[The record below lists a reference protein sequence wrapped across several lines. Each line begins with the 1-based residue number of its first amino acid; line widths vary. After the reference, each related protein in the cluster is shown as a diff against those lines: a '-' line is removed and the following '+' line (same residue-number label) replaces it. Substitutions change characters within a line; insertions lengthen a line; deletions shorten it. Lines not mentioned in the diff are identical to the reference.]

1 MKWTR
6 ARKKSLTFARKIT
19 HSTSGESK
27 GIQWDNIPILAGS
40 LNLPVSISIWIKQTL
55 ANQSHQ
61 HLIFVDQTSAD
72 ADDGGVRLYE
82 SGAGTLVFDI
92 KTSSVFAKYDV
103 ATEKTPLNEW
113 VHVAATW
120 QGTVG
125 GTAPK
130 VYVNGNL
137 QTSGTPTV
145 GSGTRSA
152 AGGSHCIGGR
162 NSAINRGWGGLV
174 AGAGK
179 WVRELSAAEVKK
191 LSEGVHP
198 LEFPE
203 GLVICPDFQT
213 LENLAPGTTEKL
225 PNFIEHDGTMYV
237 GPPQLQ
243 YRKPRFALAD
253 VPTDT
258 RHVAVSKPWTKRP
271 PSTVLAS
278 VDFLLVPEMY
288 ESAGGWNQGKDRDAL
303 QSDTTVSNYSLTNT
317 KIGRGLILEG
327 NEAQKTEFPTG
338 FFIPQDDPK
347 DRQMLTVGAWVSSTD
362 VSDDHQIVGQWRANL
377 ADSSWRIELDT
388 TGSALEF
395 RVQAVN
401 DTGDTV
407 GIDITDTGNDI
418 SDGLLHFVVATI
430 DVRSGTLQG
439 RAYVDGVLVGTD
451 TGSTDAGWNEPT
463 TPGPV
468 TIGIR
473 DEVDAEPFNGTLGG
487 LFLDRSIWSD
497 AKIARAYRNPWVE
510 LFKPSTIFAP
520 IPETLPDIAKVDI
533 TRTDMP
539 LKPPL

>member
-6 ARKKSLTFARKIT
+6 ARKQSLTFARKIT
-19 HSTSGESK
+19 HSTAGESK

-72 ADDGGVRLYE
+72 GDDGGVRLYE

-213 LENLAPGTTEKL
+213 LENLASGTTEKL
-225 PNFIEHDGTMYV
+225 PNFIEHDGTMYA

-253 VPTDT
+253 VPIDT
-258 RHVAVSKPWTKRP
+258 RHVPIERQVRSNQSTFFVEASNAAIEIAKPIVTGPPFTISAWVRP
-271 PSTVLAS
+271 AAAAATQTIATI
-278 VDFLLVPEMY
+278 
-288 ESAGGWNQGKDRDAL
+288 
-303 QSDTTVSNYSLTNT
+303 SDTGVPSAQHTLIQAGNAFEARSRNTSFETATATGTVSNGVWQHACGVWASNALRAAYYNGGGKGTDTTSVTN
-317 KIGRGLILEG
+317 
-327 NEAQKTEFPTG
+327 PTLDG
-338 FFIPQDDPK
+338 FA
-347 DRQMLTVGAWVSSTD
+347 VGVL
-362 VSDDHQIVGQWRANL
+362 N
-377 ADSSWRIELDT
+377 DSSPGANYDGNIAHVAVWAA
-388 TGSALEF
+388 AL
-395 RVQAVN
+395 
-401 DTGDTV
+401 
-407 GIDITDTGNDI
+407 TDTEVQQLAQGVSPLNIRRGALMGYWPMHFDGSRVEDVVGGNHLDI
-418 SDGLLHFVVATI
+418 IT
-430 DVRSGTLQG
+430 GTLQFSNL
-439 RAYVDGVLVGTD
+439 YPPKILLP
-451 TGSTDAGWNEPT
+451 SK
-463 TPGPV
+463 
-468 TIGIR
+468 TI
-473 DEVDAEPFNGTLGG
+473 V
-487 LFLDRSIWSD
+487 
-497 AKIARAYRNPWVE
+497 
-510 LFKPSTIFAP
+510 AP
-520 IPETLPDIAKVDI
+520 IPEALPDIAKVDI

-539 LKPPL
+539 LKPLL